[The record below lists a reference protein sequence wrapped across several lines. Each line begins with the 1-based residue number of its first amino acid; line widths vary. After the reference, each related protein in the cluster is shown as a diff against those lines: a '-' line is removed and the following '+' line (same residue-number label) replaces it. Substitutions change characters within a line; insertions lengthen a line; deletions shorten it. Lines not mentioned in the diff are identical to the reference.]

1 MAGMDIASE
10 PAGRTPRPDEHPDE
24 QAGHADRRAQGQA
37 DGQAGWP
44 FAERRAPR
52 RVSRAGLL
60 RRLRQGPGAGV
71 AVVLG
76 AAGLLFAASGSTAQ
90 GTDLRDDSV
99 DLATLVGQE
108 RDAAE
113 GSTTL
118 VESLRAEVAEL
129 EAGTAGSDPELEDA
143 VARMGEAAGVQPV
156 TGPAVR
162 VVLDD
167 ADFGSQ
173 RAAQAG
179 SPDDLVVHQQDVQA
193 VVNALWLGGAEAMM
207 LMDQRVISTSAVR
220 CVGNTLSLQ
229 GQPYSPPYVITAV
242 GDPETMLAALEDSST
257 IDEYQRYVDAFGLGY
272 GVEELDEVELPA
284 FTGPLELRFA
294 QVRDA

>member
-1 MAGMDIASE
+1 MDTGSE
-10 PAGRTPRPDEHPDE
+10 LEGPAHRQDE
-24 QAGHADRRAQGQA
+24 QSGAPRAAHRDGRR
-37 DGQAGWP
+37 
-44 FAERRAPR
+44 RPR
-52 RVSRAGLL
+52 RVGGAGLL
-60 RRLRQGPGAGV
+60 RALRQGPGAGV

-99 DLATLVGQE
+99 DLASLVGQE

-113 GSTTL
+113 GSTML
-118 VESLRAEVAEL
+118 VESLRAEVGQL
-129 EAGTAGSDPELEDA
+129 EAGIAGTDPELEEA
-143 VARMGEAAGVQPV
+143 VGRMGEAAGVQPV
-156 TGPAVR
+156 TGPAVQ

-167 ADFGSQ
+167 ADFTSR
-173 RAAQAG
+173 RAALAG

-220 CVGNTLSLQ
+220 CIGNTLSLQ

-242 GDPETMLAALEDSST
+242 GDPATMLAALEDSAT
-257 IDEYQRYVDAFGLGY
+257 IDEYRRYVEAFGLGY
-272 GVEELDEVELPA
+272 GVEELGEVELPA
-284 FTGPLELRFA
+284 YTGPLELRFA
-294 QVRDA
+294 AVRDA

>member
-1 MAGMDIASE
+1 MVGMDTGSE
-10 PAGRTPRPDEHPDE
+10 LQGPAHRHD
-24 QAGHADRRAQGQA
+24 
-37 DGQAGWP
+37 
-44 FAERRAPR
+44 ERRGGRGDAPRDAHRDERRRPR
-52 RVSRAGLL
+52 RVGRAGLL
-60 RRLRQGPGAGV
+60 RALRQGPGAGV

-90 GTDLRDDSV
+90 GTNLRDDSA
-99 DLATLVGQE
+99 DLASLVGQE
-108 RDAAE
+108 RDQAE

-118 VESLRAEVAEL
+118 VESLRAEVASL
-129 EAGTAGSDPELEDA
+129 EAGIVAADPELEGA
-143 VARMGEAAGVQPV
+143 LGRMSEAAGVQPV

-167 ADFGSQ
+167 ADFTSQ

-242 GDPETMLAALEDSST
+242 GDPATMLAALDDSAT
-257 IDEYQRYVDAFGLGY
+257 IDEYQRYVEAFGLGY
-272 GVEELDEVELPA
+272 DVEELDGVELPA
-284 FTGPLELRFA
+284 YTGPLELRFA
-294 QVRDA
+294 EVRDA

>member
-1 MAGMDIASE
+1 MDIDSE
-10 PAGRTPRPDEHPDE
+10 PRVPGP
-24 QAGHADRRAQGQA
+24 G
-37 DGQAGWP
+37 DG
-44 FAERRAPR
+44 PR
-52 RVSRAGLL
+52 RRGREGLL
-60 RRLRQGPGAGV
+60 RALRQGPGAGV

-99 DLATLVGQE
+99 DLASLVGQE

-113 GSTTL
+113 GTTTL

-129 EAGTAGSDPELEDA
+129 EGRTAGADPELDGA
-143 VARMGEAAGVQPV
+143 LAAMGEAAGMQAV

-167 ADFGSQ
+167 ADFTSR

-242 GDPETMLAALEDSST
+242 GDPEALLAALEDSANV
-257 IDEYQRYVDAFGLGY
+257 DEYRRAGGLGERGRVPPLRRGLRP
-272 GVEELDEVELPA
+272 GVRGGGHRRDGAARVQRA
-284 FTGPLELRFA
+284 AGAAVRAGPRRMTRVLA
-294 QVRDA
+294 

>member
-1 MAGMDIASE
+1 MDTGEE
-10 PAGRTPRPDEHPDE
+10 PTSPVTPDE
-24 QAGHADRRAQGQA
+24 DRRG
-37 DGQAGWP
+37 G
-44 FAERRAPR
+44 
-52 RVSRAGLL
+52 RAGLL
-60 RRLRQGPGAGV
+60 RALRQGPGAGV

-99 DLATLVGQE
+99 DLASLVGQE
-108 RDAAE
+108 RALAE

-129 EAGTAGSDPELEDA
+129 EAGTAGADPELEQA
-143 VARMGEAAGVQPV
+143 VAAMSEVAGIQPV

-167 ADFGSQ
+167 ADFTSR

-242 GDPETMLAALEDSST
+242 GDPEALLAALEASPT
-257 IDEYQRYVDAFGLGY
+257 VDEYRRYVDAFGLGY
-272 GVEELDEVELPA
+272 DVDDIGETELPA
-284 FTGPLELRFA
+284 YSGPLEMRFA
-294 QVRDA
+294 RVRDA